1 MPWALLR
8 LRGMLAFPPKHVIWK
23 DPFCT
28 FMLDYFLFVHH
39 VKVVC
44 LVRHP
49 CALFYSIDKQNW
61 LFDIDYIFNQKHLVL
76 DYASDIQN
84 DVWQKA
90 RESNAYSIAILWKI
104 MIRMIYRL
112 SLQSSNL
119 LVVRHEDLC
128 DRTIAEGKKIC
139 RHFDMSWSDGVLDY
153 VRKSS
158 TSSNIETALGDT
170 KNMDR
175 NSKAITSVWRGKVS
189 EEVNGILRDVI
200 AEDWALYYD

>member
-1 MPWALLR
+1 MKEYQLEKSIR
-8 LRGMLAFPPKHVIWK
+8 TEK
-23 DPFCT
+23 DFEQMGWHDCNIYGLIFHNDNT
-28 FMLDYFLFVHH
+28 DNFTTNL
-39 VKVVC
+39 
-44 LVRHP
+44 
-49 CALFYSIDKQNW
+49 I
-61 LFDIDYIFNQKHLVL
+61 FDIDYIFNQKHLVL